1 MDAATKFTFPRNL
14 YGRLYN
20 VFFIKPSFQHVFSL
34 TLILAPPYC
43 HRCRTHHITM
53 KQMCKVLEVLY
64 FDE

>member
-1 MDAATKFTFPRNL
+1 MDASTKLTFLKDL
-14 YGRLYN
+14 YGPSYN
-20 VFFIKPSFQHVFSL
+20 VFSL

-53 KQMCKVLEVLY
+53 KQMCKVLGVIY